1 MTQIIFYKCIQFPIE
16 LLVAEFLFTFRLARR
31 RCFLLRYIA
40 VLAVCAA
47 VFVFFPL
54 PSENAFYVSFMYLA
68 LFAVTVAAHK
78 FAYKE
83 RWIIILFCCVAGYTV
98 QHFAYE
104 LYNIV
109 LNLLGAADRPSM
121 NIYGSGEILLFSNPL
136 IAMAY
141 LYIYIASYFFLYF
154 FFGRR
159 IKVYDISYLKNSFI
173 FIFVIL
179 ILIVDIIL
187 NAFVISYLS
196 SPDKGP
202 YFVVV
207 GIYNMLCCLFGLYLQ
222 FEAILRRQSE
232 SMLNAVK
239 QLWAREKQQ
248 YEISKENIGLIN
260 MKCHDMKHRIMSIG
274 GRELSNESVKE
285 ISELI
290 SVYDSVVKTGNE
302 VLDIILTEK
311 SLMCAKNNIKF
322 NVIADG
328 KSLDF
333 IRDDDLYSLFG
344 NIVDNATE
352 AVMQLDEERRVIGI
366 NIKATDM
373 MVSVNEHNYYGHEL
387 NFENGLPQTTKEDR
401 ANHGY
406 GMQSIR
412 FICEK
417 YKGDMQI
424 NAENGI
430 FNLNILFPR
439 GD

>member
-1 MTQIIFYKCIQFPIE
+1 
-16 LLVAEFLFTFRLARR
+16 
-31 RCFLLRYIA
+31 
-40 VLAVCAA
+40 
-47 VFVFFPL
+47 
-54 PSENAFYVSFMYLA
+54 
-68 LFAVTVAAHK
+68 
-78 FAYKE
+78 
-83 RWIIILFCCVAGYTV
+83 
-98 QHFAYE
+98 
-104 LYNIV
+104 
-109 LNLLGAADRPSM
+109 
-121 NIYGSGEILLFSNPL
+121 
-136 IAMAY
+136 
-141 LYIYIASYFFLYF
+141 
-154 FFGRR
+154 
-159 IKVYDISYLKNSFI
+159 
-173 FIFVIL
+173 
-179 ILIVDIIL
+179 
-187 NAFVISYLS
+187 
-196 SPDKGP
+196 
-202 YFVVV
+202 
-207 GIYNMLCCLFGLYLQ
+207 
-222 FEAILRRQSE
+222 
-232 SMLNAVK
+232 
-239 QLWAREKQQ
+239 
-248 YEISKENIGLIN
+248 
-260 MKCHDMKHRIMSIG
+260 
-274 GRELSNESVKE
+274 
-285 ISELI
+285 
-290 SVYDSVVKTGNE
+290 
-302 VLDIILTEK
+302 
-311 SLMCAKNNIKF
+311 MCAKNNIKF